1 MADASIAAST
11 LAALRRKLGATVRFG
26 FDRLGRHVPER
37 ALRTTPLSE
46 WSALDGLLYGVRVP
60 NSMRSKPP
68 GPEGSANINI
78 IFELLT
84 RTREVPGDIAECGV
98 FRGETLLAMGLRLE
112 QAERLSSKRIFG
124 FDSFEGF
131 DELVELDVE
140 LGGAANIH
148 KQVGGFSETSHG
160 QLLAKLRR
168 WGLGDR
174 VELVP
179 GYFDD
184 TLAGYADRR
193 FSFVHLDCD
202 LYGSYKTC
210 LEFFY
215 PRLSPGA
222 IVLLDEYNDPPW
234 PGCNKAVDEF
244 LADKPETLRM
254 AEADG
259 YQKWFFRRIDY

>member
-1 MADASIAAST
+1 MSQASLLRT
-11 LAALRRKLGATVRFG
+11 LRRSVGATVRLG
-26 FDRLGRHVPER
+26 LDRLGQRVPNR
-37 ALRTTPLSE
+37 NLRDTPLAE
-46 WSALDGLLYGVRVP
+46 WSALDGLMYGIRVP
-60 NSMRSKPP
+60 RSMRSKPP

-78 IFELLT
+78 IFDLLS
-84 RTREVPGDIAECGV
+84 RTRDVPGDIAECGV
-98 FRGETLLAMGLRLE
+98 FRGETLLAMGLKLE
-112 QAERLSSKRIFG
+112 QAERLDTKHIFG

-131 DELVELDVE
+131 DELVEVDKQ
-140 LGGAANIH
+140 LGGADNIH

-160 QLLAKLRR
+160 QLLAKVQR
-168 WGLGDR
+168 WGLSDR

-179 GYFDD
+179 GYFDR
-184 TLAGYADRR
+184 TLAAFADRR

-234 PGCNKAVDEF
+234 PGCNLAVDEF

-254 AEADG
+254 AQADG
-259 YQKWFFRRIDY
+259 YQKWFFRRVDY

>member
-1 MADASIAAST
+1 MP
-11 LAALRRKLGATVRFG
+11 AALLSKLRRRVGAEVRAG
-26 FDRLGRHVPER
+26 LDRLSRHIPDR
-37 ALRTTPLSE
+37 GLRDKPITE
-46 WSALDGLLYGVRVP
+46 WSALDGLLYGIRVP
-60 NSMRSKPP
+60 NGMRSKPP

-78 IFELLT
+78 IFDLLA
-84 RTREVPGDIAECGV
+84 RTRDVPGDIAECGV
-98 FRGETLLAMGLRLE
+98 FRGETLLAIALKLD
-112 QAERLSSKRIFG
+112 QAERRSTKQVLG

-131 DELVELDVE
+131 NELVEIDKQ
-140 LGGAANIH
+140 LGGSDHVDKEI
-148 KQVGGFSETSHG
+148 GGFSNTSHG

-168 WGLGDR
+168 WGLMDR

-179 GYFDD
+179 GYFDA
-184 TLAGYADRR
+184 TLSRFGDRQ

-202 LYGSYKTC
+202 LYESYRTC

-259 YQKWFFRRIDY
+259 YQKWFFRRIDD